1 MKKTTKKLKTNFL
14 TSHSW
19 NALFFMGIQLI
30 KCRETFFRCLSILQA
45 KLRTFVDDETQNFC
59 RITVIKL
66 RVTHCIANTRTC
78 KNCCHAAKENLLGHC
93 LKAKCSLFIP
103 DTWTWNSFK
112 SLKISPDKLYKL
124 IYPCI
129 TIKLEIKLY
138 PSSTYLNF
146 VFVASAGS
154 KTQPWNS
161 ENFSPCLSM

>member
-1 MKKTTKKLKTNFL
+1 MPLLKCII
-14 TSHSW
+14 
-19 NALFFMGIQLI
+19 FMGIESI
-30 KCRETFFRCLSILQA
+30 KCRETIFRCLSIWQA
-45 KLRTFVDDETQNFC
+45 KLRTFVDDETQKFC

-112 SLKISPDKLYKL
+112 SLRISPDKLYKL
-124 IYPCI
+124 I
-129 TIKLEIKLY
+129 LY
-138 PSSTYLNF
+138 THILQLNSKSNYAPVPTKNLF
-146 VFVASAGS
+146 FLAIAGS

-161 ENFSPCLSM
+161 ENLSPCLSM